1 MAYSYIESFSWLRLP
16 PPYLSFEAKALNRD
30 LQHEF
35 KINMLENPKVLLA
48 VIMQLKLVYI
58 TGLVER
64 KIYRKPEFLP
74 RGFNQN
80 LTQANPEI
88 NAKG

>member
-1 MAYSYIESFSWLRLP
+1 MHQVCDFGEG
-16 PPYLSFEAKALNRD
+16 KARQIGYD

-48 VIMQLKLVYI
+48 VIMQLKLVYL

-64 KIYRKPEFLP
+64 KIYRK
-74 RGFNQN
+74 
-80 LTQANPEI
+80 T
-88 NAKG
+88 